1 MSKIIIPLLVLFNI
15 VYIVYIVYIVNF
27 VRWYIDDEKNKY
39 GKPGPRKKPTPEI
52 IAKSEEEALG
62 LKITNPEYSYM
73 GMYEDDKL

>member
-1 MSKIIIPLLVLFNI
+1 MSKIIIPLLVLFN
-15 VYIVYIVYIVNF
+15 IVYIVNF

-73 GMYEDDKL
+73 GMYEDDRL